1 MDAAP
6 IFDADL
12 FGNPLRPALGGELAK
27 RFLFPPFTVL
37 NAREGVWQDRK
48 KAWLRLGIRSEIGR
62 GANIQNGNEF
72 HTDPDYGRK
81 KTALERELGRAL
93 SHDEA
98 VAELV
103 ARGDLLPSA
112 GRSRTERLDSGAGRD
127 GNLLGLSPQA
137 EDYRTGSGAY
147 AKESAA
153 AKAERERAR
162 KATTPGGG
170 GGPNTKYNRGAKK
183 PDAKAFNIGMNASK
197 DNNWTVEDNQGS
209 GTSIFDPVLCELLY
223 SWFVPAGGQVIDPF
237 AGGSVRGIVSACL
250 GRPYWGC
257 DLSAPQIAAN
267 VAQIGLIPP
276 GCPTPVWVNG
286 DSVEQVPYCPDADF
300 VIACPPY
307 YDLEVYSDD
316 KRDLSQMSWE
326 GFRGAYR
333 DIIGLCGDALRNDR
347 FAAFVIGDVRDEDGN
362 YRNLDVETITAFE
375 AAGMKLYNRMVLI
388 TAVGSL
394 SIRTERQFVM
404 SRKLG
409 KTHQDVLIFVKGD
422 ARRAADAVSG
432 TSAAERRAALEQRAE
447 ARKKSVAGPED

>member
-1 MDAAP
+1 MDNAP

-37 NAREGVWQDRK
+37 NARDGVWQDRK

-62 GANIQNGNEF
+62 GAN
-72 HTDPDYGRK
+72 T
-81 KTALERELGRAL
+81 EL
-93 SHDEA
+93 
-98 VAELV
+98 
-103 ARGDLLPSA
+103 PA
-112 GRSRTERLDSGAGRD
+112 GLNSGAGRD

-137 EDYRTGSGAY
+137 EEYRTGTGAY

-162 KATTPGGG
+162 KAATPGGG

-223 SWFVPAGGQVIDPF
+223 SWFSPAGGQVIDPF

-286 DSVEQVPYCPDADF
+286 DSVERVPYCPDADF

-326 GFRGAYR
+326 GFRAAYR
-333 DIIGLCGDALRNDR
+333 DIIGACGDALRNDR